1 MRGWP
6 ALARFAPPAS
16 RAACSF
22 RFACCPPGGGQPGNC
37 ESLLDSPSQVR
48 NTGRSVVGV
57 DLEEK
62 IQQSVSLASPSGPL
76 PDRPSTLYRAG
87 FWRLGVLL
95 ARLLPLKGLQTV
107 AQAFA

>member
-1 MRGWP
+1 MRSP
-6 ALARFAPPAS
+6 
-16 RAACSF
+16 CT
-22 RFACCPPGGGQPGNC
+22 NC
-37 ESLLDSPSQVR
+37 ESLLDTVSQVR

-76 PDRPSTLYRAG
+76 PDRPSVLYRAG
-87 FWRLGVLL
+87 FWRLGVIL

-107 AQAFA
+107 AQSFASLYSRVIPVRREVVIQNV